1 MKKILIFIFA
11 FLSSCS
17 TTNNY
22 LPGFSSIIPDFIEDY
37 FAEDEKPY
45 NDLPN
50 LTESVK
56 VKTIWTKNFSGEIE
70 DKYSFLNLSIHSNN
84 VFIPT
89 TEKKVHIINLETGDL
104 NKTIELNLDIFSGIS
119 TDDNL
124 FYFGSKQDTV
134 TAVKYSDMKILW
146 QRVMSSEVMSISNVV
161 NEAIYVRT
169 NDSKITAIDINTGK
183 FLWINSQIPIEL
195 SIRGSSKP
203 LAVDEKV
210 YVGFEDGKIICFEAV
225 TGDVLWTIQLESPKK
240 ETIIDRLNDIDG
252 KMILSN
258 GVLYAISYQGSIA
271 AIDSYSGQILWTK
284 QASSIF
290 GLAESKYN
298 IFYINDDGIIK
309 CLDKSTGRKV
319 WSQDQFYK
327 RVYGTPIY
335 YNDYIIAQDV
345 ENYLHVLDS
354 SDGSIVGR
362 LKIKYPIQSSYIEY
376 GYLYLLDKDF
386 MLKKYEISS
395 IVNE

>member
-1 MKKILIFIFA
+1 MKKILIFVFA
-11 FLSSCS
+11 FLTSCS
-17 TTNNY
+17 TTNSY

-37 FAEDEKPY
+37 FKEEDKPY
-45 NDLPN
+45 NNLPN
-50 LTESVK
+50 FTESVK
-56 VKTIWTKNFSGEIE
+56 FKNIWEKKFSGEIE
-70 DKYSFLNLSIHSNN
+70 DQYSFLNLSIYSNN
-84 VFIPT
+84 IFVPT
-89 TEKKVHIINLETGDL
+89 TEKNVHIINLETGDL
-104 NKTIELNLDIFSGIS
+104 IKTVELDLDIFSGIIANG
-119 TDDNL
+119 NL
-124 FYFGSKQDTV
+124 FYFGSKQDTIS
-134 TAVKYSDMKILW
+134 AVNYIDKKIFW
-146 QRVMSSEVMSISNVV
+146 QRVMSSEVMTISNII

-183 FLWINSQIPIEL
+183 FLWINSQIPTEL
-195 SIRGSSKP
+195 SIRGASKP
-203 LAVDEKV
+203 LVADDKI
-210 YVGFEDGKIICFEAV
+210 YVGFEDGKIICIEAL
-225 TGDVLWTIQLESPKK
+225 TGDVLWTTQLKSPRN

-252 KMILSN
+252 TMILSN

-298 IFYINDDGIIK
+298 IFYINDDGIIE

-335 YNDYIIAQDV
+335 YNNYIIAQDV
-345 ENYLHVLDS
+345 ENYLHILDS
-354 SDGSIVGR
+354 SDGSIVGK
-362 LKIKYPIQSSYIEY
+362 LKIKYPIQSSYIEH

-386 MLKKYEISS
+386 TLKKYEISS
-395 IVNE
+395 IINK

>member
-1 MKKILIFIFA
+1 M
-11 FLSSCS
+11 
-17 TTNNY
+17 
-22 LPGFSSIIPDFIEDY
+22 
-37 FAEDEKPY
+37 
-45 NDLPN
+45 
-50 LTESVK
+50 
-56 VKTIWTKNFSGEIE
+56 
-70 DKYSFLNLSIHSNN
+70 
-84 VFIPT
+84 
-89 TEKKVHIINLETGDL
+89 ETGDL

-183 FLWINSQIPIEL
+183 FLWINSQIPTEL

-203 LAVDEKV
+203 LAEDEKV

-395 IVNE
+395 IINE